1 MSKNVPPLYSPGQ
14 RVHLATGVTAT
25 VKWFV
30 HSPFRGRC
38 YWVELEGGRLDTVA
52 EHQVKGAA

>member
-1 MSKNVPPLYSPGQ
+1 M
-14 RVHLATGVTAT
+14 HLATGVTAT